1 MATNTVTGNL
11 VCSDGT
17 NIPLKLDTVEGTET
31 SLTTDTAYT
40 VAAQNVGD
48 FAPGKTVIAGLVSC
62 DNGVGYCYILSQG
75 LVAAIV
81 PWSVKG
87 AVTNGGPRLCQPYTL
102 KAGDI
107 VKVMNN
113 TAADREGAMAVYTA
127 RGVSRIFH
135 VTPTG
140 GATNELVDL
149 QTGNSIGDTLQG
161 DSIVKWCGTSV
172 DAAKIETQG
181 FFVVDA
187 LGNVIGSCS
196 AGSPIVQQPSFQDA
210 YGVNIAL
217 NYKAQYLTNA

>member
-1 MATNTVTGNL
+1 MATNTTTGNL

-48 FAPGKTVIAGLVSC
+48 FAPGKTVVSGLVSC

-87 AVTNGGPRLCQPYTL
+87 AVTDGSPALCQPYTL

-113 TAADREGAMAVYTA
+113 TAADREAAMAVYTA

-161 DSIVKWCGTSV
+161 DRIVKWFGTSV

-187 LGNVIGSCS
+187 LGNVIGSCA
-196 AGSPIVQQPSFQDA
+196 AGSPIVQQPSYSPA
-210 YGVNIAL
+210 STAIAL
-217 NYKAQYLTNA
+217 NYKAQFLTNA

>member
-17 NIPLKLDTVEGTET
+17 NIPLKLDCVEGTET

-48 FAPGKTVIAGLVSC
+48 FAPGKTVVSGLVSC

-87 AVTNGGPRLCQPYTL
+87 AVTDGSPAFCQPYTL

-107 VKVMNN
+107 VKCMNN
-113 TAADREGAMAVYTA
+113 TAADREAAMAVYTA

-135 VTPTG
+135 VTPSG

-161 DSIVKWCGTSV
+161 DRIVKWFGTSV

-187 LGNVIGSCS
+187 LGNVIGSCA
-196 AGSPIVQQPSFQDA
+196 AGSPIVQQPSFSPA
-210 YGVNIAL
+210 ATNIAL
-217 NYKAQYLTNA
+217 NYKAQFLTNA

>member
-17 NIPLKLDTVEGTET
+17 NIPLKLDTAEGTET

-48 FAPGKTVIAGLVSC
+48 FAPGKTVVSGLVSC

-87 AVTNGGPRLCQPYTL
+87 AVSDGSPALCQPYTL

-113 TAADREGAMAVYTA
+113 TAADREAAMAVYTA
-127 RGVSRIFH
+127 SGTSRIFH
-135 VTPTG
+135 VTASG

-161 DSIVKWCGTSV
+161 QRITKWFGTSV
-172 DAAKIETQG
+172 DGAKIETQG

-187 LGNVIGSCS
+187 LGNVVGSCS
-196 AGSPIVQQPSFQDA
+196 ATNPIVQQPLFSFA
-210 YGVNIAL
+210 ATNIAL

>member
-11 VCSDGT
+11 ICSDGT
-17 NIPLKLDTVEGTET
+17 NIPLKLDCVEGTET

-75 LVAAIV
+75 LVAAII

-87 AVTNGGPRLCQPYTL
+87 AVTSGGPRLCAPYTL

-113 TAADREGAMAVYTA
+113 TAADREAAMAVYTA

-161 DSIVKWCGTSV
+161 DSIVKWLGTSV
-172 DAAKIETQG
+172 DGSKIETQG

-217 NYKAQYLTNA
+217 NYKAQFLTNA

>member
-17 NIPLKLDTVEGTET
+17 NIPLKLDTAEGTET

-48 FAPGKTVIAGLVSC
+48 FAPGKTVVSGLVSC

-87 AVTNGGPRLCQPYTL
+87 AVSDGSPALCQPYTL

-113 TAADREGAMAVYTA
+113 TAADREAAMAVYTA
-127 RGVSRIFH
+127 SGTSRIFH
-135 VTPTG
+135 VTASG

-161 DSIVKWCGTSV
+161 QRITKWFGTSV
-172 DAAKIETQG
+172 DGSKIETQG
-181 FFVVDA
+181 FYVVDA
-187 LGNVIGSCS
+187 LGNVVGSCS
-196 AGSPIVQQPSFQDA
+196 ATNPIVQQPLFSFA
-210 YGVNIAL
+210 ATNIAL
-217 NYKAQYLTNA
+217 NFKAQYLTNA

>member
-17 NIPLKLDTVEGTET
+17 NVPLKLDCAEGTET
-31 SLTTDTAYT
+31 NLTTDTAYT
-40 VAAQNVGD
+40 VSAQNVGD
-48 FAPGKTVIAGLVSC
+48 FAPGKTVVSGLVSC

-75 LVAAIV
+75 LVAAII

-87 AVTNGGPRLCQPYTL
+87 AVSDGSPALCQPYTL
-102 KAGDI
+102 RAGDI
-107 VKVMNN
+107 VRVMNN
-113 TAADREGAMAVYTA
+113 TAADREASMAVYTA
-127 RGVSRIFH
+127 SGVSRIFK
-135 VTPTG
+135 VTAST

-161 DSIVKWCGTSV
+161 QRITKWFGTSV
-172 DAAKIETQG
+172 DGAKIETQG

-187 LGNVIGSCS
+187 LGNVVGSCS
-196 AGSPIVQQPSFQDA
+196 ATNPIVQQPLFSFA
-210 YGVNIAL
+210 ATNIAL

>member
-1 MATNTVTGNL
+1 MATNTVTGIL

-17 NIPLKLDTVEGTET
+17 NIPLKLDCVEGTET

-48 FAPGKTVIAGLVSC
+48 FAPGKTVVSGLVSC

-87 AVTNGGPRLCQPYTL
+87 AVSDGSPALCQPYTL

-113 TAADREGAMAVYTA
+113 TAADREAAMAVYTA
-127 RGVSRIFH
+127 SGTSRIFH
-135 VTPTG
+135 VTASG

-149 QTGNSIGDTLQG
+149 QTGNSIGDTLQ
-161 DSIVKWCGTSV
+161 SQRITKWFGTSV
-172 DAAKIETQG
+172 DGAKIETQG

-187 LGNVIGSCS
+187 LGNVVGSCS
-196 AGSPIVQQPSFQDA
+196 ATNPIVQQPLFSFA
-210 YGVNIAL
+210 STNIAL